1 MTGNSQNYANHAR
14 FYPPFHYFVAP
25 VLILNLLY
33 TIWRSIQRPTLDTV
47 WAVVLAAG
55 LVGTATVARLMALT
69 VQDRVIRLEMRIR
82 LNEVLPSDLHSRIG
96 ELTPA
101 QLIGLRFASDAELPE
116 LVRQVLVGSLR
127 TTEGNQE
134 SREKLAGR
142 LLARLKLRL
151 MPGAFTR

>member
-69 VQDRVIRLEMRIR
+69 VQDRVIRLEMPIR

-127 TTEGNQE
+127 TTKEIKRVVRNWQGDY
-134 SREKLAGR
+134 
-142 LLARLKLRL
+142 LR
-151 MPGAFTR
+151 A

>member
-1 MTGNSQNYANHAR
+1 MTENSQNYANHAR
-14 FYPPFHYFVAP
+14 FYPLFHYFVAP

-33 TIWRSIQRPTLDTV
+33 TIWRSIERPSLDTV

-69 VQDRVIRLEMRIR
+69 VQDRVIRLEMRLR
-82 LNEVLPSDLHSRIG
+82 LSEVLPPDLHCRIG

-116 LVRQVLVGSLR
+116 LVPRVLGGSLK
-127 TTEGNQE
+127 TTKEIKKVVTNWQGDY
-134 SREKLAGR
+134 
-142 LLARLKLRL
+142 LR
-151 MPGAFTR
+151 A

>member
-33 TIWRSIQRPTLDTV
+33 TIWRSIQRPSLDTV

-116 LVRQVLVGSLR
+116 LVRRVLGGSLK
-127 TTEGNQE
+127 TTKEIKKVVRNWQGDY
-134 SREKLAGR
+134 
-142 LLARLKLRL
+142 LR
-151 MPGAFTR
+151 A